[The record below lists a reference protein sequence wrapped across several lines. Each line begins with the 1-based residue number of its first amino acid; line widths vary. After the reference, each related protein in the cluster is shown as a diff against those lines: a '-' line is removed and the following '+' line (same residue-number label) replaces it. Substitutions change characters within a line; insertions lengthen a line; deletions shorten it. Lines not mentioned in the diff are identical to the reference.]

1 MAFDSGGLPGLAWGV
16 LGVIRHEMSPALA
29 NHRSATQMKNLL
41 MMCLFI
47 AGSKSHLRS
56 NKEVSDSIV
65 NHGSG

>member
-29 NHRSATQMKNLL
+29 NHRSATQMNQSTDDVLVYCWLKV
-41 MMCLFI
+41 
-47 AGSKSHLRS
+47 SRS
-56 NKEVSDSIV
+56 NKEMSDSIV